1 MLRWRSV
8 TRWFAAAAAPNS
20 ALGVTPSWRRATHV
34 AWLRRGPLTTIW
46 NTCLLGNREG
56 FNGFCKWT
64 IIVGHKGLLKLWCL
78 LLNLAS
84 PRWLHAKRAQLCG
97 PTHRGTGET
106 PAEERESES
115 QSESQIQIQAGW
127 FGLIW
132 MLFSFLMSG
141 WIYRHIPLENLNF
154 WHKIHT
160 PLWASENGTFQRQ
173 SHEKPRGCWSLCL
186 IFSKPSK
193 PVRNSSKMFKRESR
207 LVTRT
212 R

>member
-1 MLRWRSV
+1 MGWPHPKRIWRCRQIRQRSTDHGFAWLVDQLSGKLWWTSHFSPHLNQDKMASFFQIWADHLKYHSKQLFRWRSKPPWNPGTVFRWRSV

-46 NTCLLGNREG
+46 NACLLGNLEG

-64 IIVGHKGLLKLWCL
+64 IIVGHKGLLTLACS

-115 QSESQIQIQAGW
+115 QSESQIQI
-127 FGLIW
+127 
-132 MLFSFLMSG
+132 
-141 WIYRHIPLENLNF
+141 
-154 WHKIHT
+154 
-160 PLWASENGTFQRQ
+160 
-173 SHEKPRGCWSLCL
+173 
-186 IFSKPSK
+186 
-193 PVRNSSKMFKRESR
+193 
-207 LVTRT
+207 
-212 R
+212 